1 MRVVVVGGGIGGIAA
16 ANALL
21 QRGLDVRVY
30 EQAWA
35 LTEVGAGVALQPNGL
50 HALRRLGFDEEI
62 TRCGARWTDAQ
73 FRRADGTFIF
83 RQAREV
89 EFYGMHRADL
99 LGMLVDP
106 LPAEIIQTGHR
117 CVGFAQDDE
126 QATVTF
132 ANGARVTADVVVGA
146 DGIHSALQPYVVE
159 PSAPI
164 LSGAMAY
171 RGVIPAASVDWP
183 AGAMRNWLGG
193 SKRFN
198 GLPRAGQSADQ
209 LRRLRADR

>member
-1 MRVVVVGGGIGGIAA
+1 MMRRAMGSAAMRVVVVGGGIGGIAA

-30 EQAWA
+30 EQASA

-50 HALRRLGFDEEI
+50 RALQRLGFDEEI

-126 QATVTF
+126 QAPSPS
-132 ANGARVTADVVVGA
+132 RTAHA
-146 DGIHSALQPYVVE
+146 SPPMSSSEQTASTRRSSRTSSNPRHR
-159 PSAPI
+159 
-164 LSGAMAY
+164 Y
-171 RGVIPAASVDWP
+171 RRAAWRIAASS
-183 AGAMRNWLGG
+183 R
-193 SKRFN
+193 
-198 GLPRAGQSADQ
+198 PRASTGRPGRCATGWVAVSASWSSPCGPIS
-209 LRRLRADR
+209 